1 MHAQTINDMQ
11 SPANLSRRT
20 FLRNSCV
27 ALSLP
32 VLQSLLPRS
41 VAAAANAAGGADGIR
56 RMVAICSPLGF
67 HTPLL
72 FPQKSGFDYEVT
84 PYLEPLQVHRDR
96 FTVISGLMHPDVDG
110 GHAAEQSFLTAAAHP
125 GAPSFRNTISV
136 DQYAAERIGHLT
148 RFQSL
153 TLSANYNSLSFTRA
167 GVQIPAESKPSK
179 LFEKLFLEGSAAE
192 KAAQV
197 RRIQDGRSVL
207 DLVLDEVKQ
216 VERRIGREDHE
227 MLDQYLS
234 SVRDLEKRMVAAEEW
249 TQKPKPK
256 VEEKK
261 PTDIEDR
268 ADFVG
273 RMRLMYDLIFL
284 ALRTDSTRLVT
295 FLGAGG
301 NEVVSLAGIDDGW
314 HNLSHHGRDPQKI
327 EKLAIIERE
336 EMKLFAEFL
345 GKLKGV
351 QEGGNTL
358 LDQTAI
364 LLGSNLGNASS
375 HNNTNLPIVFAG
387 GRFKH
392 GQHLSFKE
400 GAVPPLAN
408 LFVSCLQHLGLETD
422 RFASGQGTLSGLDG

>member
-1 MHAQTINDMQ
+1 MKTD
-11 SPANLSRRT
+11 ANLSRRT
-20 FLRNSCV
+20 FLRSSCV
-27 ALSLP
+27 ALGLP
-32 VLQSLLPRS
+32 VLQSLMPRAL
-41 VAAAANAAGGADGIR
+41 AATEAASGGEEGIR

-72 FPQKSGFDYEVT
+72 FPEKSGFDYEVT
-84 PYLEPLQVHRDR
+84 PYLEPLQAHRDR

-110 GHAAEQSFLTAAAHP
+110 GHSAEQSFLTAAAHP
-125 GAPSFRNTISV
+125 SAPSFRNTISV

-148 RFQSL
+148 RFPSL
-153 TLSANYNSLSFTRA
+153 TLSANYNNGLSFTRA
-167 GVQIPAESKPSK
+167 GVCIPAEARPSK

-197 RRIQDGRSVL
+197 RRIQDGQSVL

-216 VERRIGREDHE
+216 VERRVGREDHE

-234 SVRDLEKRMVAAEEW
+234 SVRDLEQRMTAAEEW
-249 TQKPKPK
+249 AQKPKPK

-261 PTDIEDR
+261 PSDIEDR

-314 HNLSHHGRDPQKI
+314 HNLSHHGRDPGKI

-336 EMKLFAEFL
+336 EMRLFAEFL

-351 QEGGNTL
+351 QEGGHSL

-375 HNNTNLPIVFAG
+375 HSNANLPILFAG
-387 GRFKH
+387 GHFKH
-392 GQHLSFKE
+392 GQHLGFKE
-400 GAVPPLAN
+400 GSAPPLAN

-422 RFASGQGTLSGLDG
+422 RFASGQGTLAGIGT